1 MDRLR
6 ALQYFIASAEE
17 GSFSAAA
24 RKLEVTIP
32 AVAKLVS
39 SLERDIG
46 VSLFER
52 SAHGLSL
59 TAAGESYLEACQP
72 SVERLREAHEQI
84 RGSGVRV
91 RGTVVV
97 GVQHF
102 VAHSI
107 LAPVLP
113 QFHARHPDVTIDLRE
128 STQVT
133 NVDAP
138 GIDIFISLSW
148 PQHPDMIHRGAKIS
162 RFVVCASPAYWSAH
176 GVPRHPGELANHTC
190 LLVRTQTG
198 TVMDLWNFEHAG
210 EKVSVAV
217 KGWAVANNVHRD
229 SILRLAEAGEGVVRV
244 LDWASR
250 RELENHSLVP
260 VLTEWALPDAPPV
273 ALSYRPSARRTAR
286 VRVLID
292 YLMEVFRDLERANAQ
307 TQLVA
312 RAPPH
317 WANVRMGRASATVPR
332 RPGK

>member
-32 AVAKLVS
+32 AVAKMVT
-39 SLERDIG
+39 SLERDLG
-46 VSLFER
+46 LALFER
-52 SAHGLSL
+52 SAQGLTL
-59 TAAGESYLEACQP
+59 TAAGEAYLEACQP
-72 SVERLREAHEQI
+72 SVERLSEAHEQI
-84 RGSGVRV
+84 RGSNVRA

-113 QFHARHPDVTIDLRE
+113 LFHARYPDIAIDLRDA
-128 STQVT
+128 TQVT

-162 RFVVCASPAYWSAH
+162 RFVVCASPAYWKAH
-176 GVPRHPGELANHTC
+176 GVPAHPGELADHNC

-198 TVMDLWNFEHAG
+198 TVMDVWAFERAG
-210 EKVSVAV
+210 ENVTVTV
-217 KGWAVANNVHRD
+217 KGWVVANNVHRD
-229 SILRLAEAGEGVVRV
+229 SILRLAAAGEGVVRV
-244 LDWASR
+244 LDWATR

-260 VLTEWALPDAPPV
+260 VLADWALPDAPPV
-273 ALSYRPSARRTAR
+273 ALSYRPSARRAAR

-292 YLMEVFRDLERANAQ
+292 FLLEAFRDLERENSD
-307 TQLVA
+307 TQRVA
-312 RAPPH
+312 RLPPH
-317 WANVRMGRASATVPR
+317 WANVRSSRASATLPRPR
-332 RPGK
+332 R